1 MANSARVSR
10 FDSGSLSKAV
20 RTDAGFLKVPA
31 MVARSG
37 VVLSYNLGGGKV
49 RRELRLD
56 DEVFTAESMA
66 TLALAPVT
74 NGHPPTPRRLL
85 DAVSAKQWAVG
96 SVGDTITREGS
107 GILANL
113 IVTDSATIADI
124 ESGKHQVS
132 AGYET
137 DLDFTAGEFNGQ
149 AYDAVQRN
157 IRYNHVAIVEA
168 GRQPGARLRLD
179 SADNEVM
186 DAESVKESTIPM
198 SAKVKIGSVEFEASE
213 QTAQAFTAELARLQ
227 GENTKA
233 QAKADSLES
242 ELTKERAARTDAEN
256 PAKLKDAVKA
266 RVALERTAGEIL
278 GATVKADSM
287 SDDEIRSAVVAKV
300 NPDMAEKVK
309 GKDAGYI
316 AAAFDYAVAS
326 FKPAPH
332 ASLGAAR
339 AGEASV
345 GQAHADSNDVRKSF
359 AATQRDAWRKPVAG
373 AASRETIKAN

>member
-1 MANSARVSR
+1 MASSSRVSR

-31 MVARSG
+31 TVARSG
-37 VVLSYNLGGGKV
+37 VVLAYNLGGGKV

-56 DEVFTAESMA
+56 DEVFTPESMA

-96 SVGDTITREGS
+96 SVGDTITRDGT

-113 IVTDSATIADI
+113 IVTDSKTIADI

-137 DLDFTAGEFNGQ
+137 DLDFTPGDFNGQ
-149 AYDAVQRN
+149 PYDAVQRN

-179 SADNEVM
+179 SADNEIM
-186 DAESVKESTIPM
+186 DAPRVEETM
-198 SAKVKIGSVEFEASE
+198 SAKVKIGSVEFEAPE
-213 QTAQAFTAELARLQ
+213 QTAQAFAAELARLQ
-227 GENTKA
+227 NENTKA
-233 QAKADSLES
+233 QAKTDSLES
-242 ELTKERAARTDAEN
+242 ELAKERKARSDAED
-256 PAKLKDAVKA
+256 PSKFKDALKA
-266 RVALERTAGEIL
+266 RVALERIAGEIL
-278 GATVKADSM
+278 GSESKADSM
-287 SDDEIRSAVVAKV
+287 GDDEIRSAVVAKV
-300 NPDMAEKVK
+300 NPDMAEKIK
-309 GKDAGYI
+309 GKDANYI

-326 FKPAPH
+326 YKPAPH
-332 ASLGAAR
+332 ASLAAAR

-345 GQAHADSNDVRKSF
+345 GQAHADSNDVRKTF
-359 AATQRDAWRKPVAG
+359 AASQRDAWRKPVAG
-373 AASRETIKAN
+373 AATRENKAN